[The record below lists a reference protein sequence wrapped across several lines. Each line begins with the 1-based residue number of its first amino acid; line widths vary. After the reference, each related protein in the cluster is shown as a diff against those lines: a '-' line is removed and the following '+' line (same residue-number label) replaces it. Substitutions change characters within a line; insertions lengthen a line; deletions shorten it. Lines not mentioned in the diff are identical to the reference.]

1 MKCVA
6 AFGLCVML
14 FTMFAGGNS
23 LPALLKARRDAQTLT
38 RTISELRSENAQL
51 KARAAAL
58 RNDPSTIEAVA
69 RETLGLARADELIVT
84 RPK

>member
-14 FTMFAGGNS
+14 FTMFAGDNS

-51 KARAAAL
+51 KARAEAL
-58 RNDPSTIEAVA
+58 RTDPSTIEAVA